1 MEAPVDEAD
10 AWLGLGD
17 TYMKTGAINEAIKAY
32 QKDKKQYQD
41 PTVEFFVLAASKA
54 ESLEP
59 SFWKK

>member
-1 MEAPVDEAD
+1 MTVVIAAKESTVLPNLDHI
-10 AWLGLGD
+10 
-17 TYMKTGAINEAIKAY
+17 TIKAY